1 MYSLCSKVW
10 FSSCV
15 VGIDW
20 VYSLLFNKNSL
31 SLLSIGG
38 HKEEETYRE
47 DPIPMSSGPWEQ
59 LFQDPHSWI
68 VNRNKALRVSL
79 VFHDMPTKYPKDL
92 PRFNG
97 DDAFTPEEH
106 ITTFQDYID
115 YLEIKHDDVFMR
127 IFCHSLMGDVRS
139 WFKDLVADSIT
150 SWIDFYHIFLD
161 KWGEKK
167 SHHYYLIEF
176 YSMKIS
182 K

>member
-1 MYSLCSKVW
+1 
-10 FSSCV
+10 
-15 VGIDW
+15 
-20 VYSLLFNKNSL
+20 
-31 SLLSIGG
+31 
-38 HKEEETYRE
+38 
-47 DPIPMSSGPWEQ
+47 MSSGPWEQ

-127 IFCHSLMGDVRS
+127 VFCHSLMGDVPS
-139 WFKDLVADSIT
+139 
-150 SWIDFYHIFLD
+150 
-161 KWGEKK
+161 
-167 SHHYYLIEF
+167 
-176 YSMKIS
+176 
-182 K
+182 

>member
-1 MYSLCSKVW
+1 
-10 FSSCV
+10 
-15 VGIDW
+15 
-20 VYSLLFNKNSL
+20 
-31 SLLSIGG
+31 
-38 HKEEETYRE
+38 
-47 DPIPMSSGPWEQ
+47 MSSGPWEQ

-127 IFCHSLMGDVRS
+127 IFCHSLTGDVRS
-139 WFKDLVADSIT
+139 WFKDLAANSIT